1 VTALNLADDDEGMSD
16 PTALAIWGYGPRHEL
31 QSGILQTGKVNQ
43 YRYKKGSSFNDESK
57 QVHCTMIMILTM
69 VKECIFTNH
78 LFIIQLF

>member
-43 YRYKKGSSFNDESK
+43 YIYIYIYIYVR
-57 QVHCTMIMILTM
+57 
-69 VKECIFTNH
+69 
-78 LFIIQLF
+78 LFLQ